1 MKGLKPNVPSTRPSS
16 LMRIATYILV
26 SLGLLAW
33 SIPILIIAR
42 ILLGYE
48 HGVFGFLV
56 LILASNPR
64 TYVRLVIMSIGVL
77 FSLIAPIWLRN
88 RGHSHWALGTAIA
101 SLASAFVFVYLPI
114 ILLSII
120 DSGH

>member
-1 MKGLKPNVPSTRPSS
+1 
-16 LMRIATYILV
+16 MRVATYILV
-26 SLGLLAW
+26 GLGLLAW
-33 SIPILIIAR
+33 SIPIVIIAR

-56 LILASNPR
+56 LILASNAR

-77 FSLIAPIWLRN
+77 FSVIVPIWLRN
-88 RGHSHWALGTAIA
+88 RGHRRWALGTAIV
-101 SLASAFVFVYLPI
+101 SLASALVFVYLPI